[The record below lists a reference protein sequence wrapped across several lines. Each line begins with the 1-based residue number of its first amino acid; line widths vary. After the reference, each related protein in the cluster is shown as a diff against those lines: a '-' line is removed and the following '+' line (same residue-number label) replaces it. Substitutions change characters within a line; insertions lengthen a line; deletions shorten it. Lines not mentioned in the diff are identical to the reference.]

1 MGHLVLPGDRRTR
14 NRAGH
19 PALRLDRVL
28 VGRTVERRAVNDLMA
43 AARVGASGVLVL
55 AGEPGIGKTALLEDA
70 ETLVGNMRVLRAE
83 GVPSEQSVPFAG
95 LLQLLRPVLP
105 MLDYIPAPQ
114 SRALSSALLLAPGS
128 GNEPS
133 RFAVGAATLSLLCRA
148 AEDQPLA
155 VLVDDAHLL
164 DSPSAEALV
173 FAARRVVSDAVA
185 MIFAVRSGAPG
196 AAVWR
201 SLTTL
206 TITGLDLEAARELVT
221 RAPGSVVRREQIER
235 LHAATAGNPLALLEL
250 GERVDRLGA
259 LPPEASLAVS
269 EELTRSFIGRAEDL
283 SAGGR
288 AALVVAA
295 ADSASLATV
304 LKACAALGFAEPRL
318 TEAED
323 AGSP

>member
-28 VGRTVERRAVNDLMA
+28 VERRAVNDLMA

-133 RFAVGAATLSLLCRA
+133 RFAVGAATLS
-148 AEDQPLA
+148 PPT
-155 VLVDDAHLL
+155 AHL
-164 DSPSAEALV
+164 
-173 FAARRVVSDAVA
+173 
-185 MIFAVRSGAPG
+185 
-196 AAVWR
+196 
-201 SLTTL
+201 
-206 TITGLDLEAARELVT
+206 
-221 RAPGSVVRREQIER
+221 PGS
-235 LHAATAGNPLALLEL
+235 LA
-250 GERVDRLGA
+250 R
-259 LPPEASLAVS
+259 
-269 EELTRSFIGRAEDL
+269 IQ
-283 SAGGR
+283 
-288 AALVVAA
+288 
-295 ADSASLATV
+295 
-304 LKACAALGFAEPRL
+304 
-318 TEAED
+318 
-323 AGSP
+323 